1 MSVRVTALLA
11 LCLLSGC
18 SQGDESTNDGSRAR
32 DSVIGRAIIE
42 PKERAHAVAAVA
54 DERARSLNEAAD
66 QLGGE

>member
-1 MSVRVTALLA
+1 MSVRVAMLFA
-11 LCLLSGC
+11 LCFCAGC
-18 SQGDESTNDGSRAR
+18 SRGDDSTTDGSRAK

-42 PKERAHAVAAVA
+42 PKERAHAVAEVA